1 MRSVWRDTYLLQYH
15 MLPAY
20 FTHTLAHKIL
30 LIGKSINFIR
40 LCLQKL
46 PRSNGKEAENG
57 DKNSN
62 KVRKSL
68 RGVNKSKSVGKYG
81 IIQTAEDEVEEE
93 VEKDVECSADKEE
106 DVGTQLRLMLP
117 SADDQQG
124 EHYSI
129 TTVYAELHIYT
140 VLVYYISTRVFVY
153 SYLLYILPSPLLYV
167 CYPYCRLC
175 MMYILPTCTIYRLY
189 SSA

>member
-1 MRSVWRDTYLLQYH
+1 MQNTKTQDVRSVWRDTYLLQYH

-46 PRSNGKEAENG
+46 PRGSGREAENG
-57 DKNSN
+57 DKKSN

-81 IIQTAEDEVEEE
+81 IIQTAEDEVEEVEKE
-93 VEKDVECSADKEE
+93 VERSADKEE
-106 DVGTQLRLMLP
+106 DVGAQLQLMLP

-140 VLVYYISTRVFVY
+140 VLVYAAIVVVLYQYYGVHIFLSAVYIMHILY
-153 SYLLYILPSPLLYV
+153 LYILPSPL
-167 CYPYCRLC
+167 
-175 MMYILPTCTIYRLY
+175 
-189 SSA
+189 